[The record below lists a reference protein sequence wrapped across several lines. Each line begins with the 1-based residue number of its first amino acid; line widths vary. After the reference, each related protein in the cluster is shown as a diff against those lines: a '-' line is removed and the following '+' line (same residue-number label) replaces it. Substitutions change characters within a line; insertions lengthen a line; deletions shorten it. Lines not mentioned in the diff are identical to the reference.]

1 MFISETYN
9 TLFMAKKGVLTYVLN
24 FTQNKFSYYNYA
36 NRTLCNT
43 SNICLFL
50 WRTFLIK
57 YANYTS
63 NKTDYSKAFYV
74 Q

>member
-1 MFISETYN
+1 MPTE
-9 TLFMAKKGVLTYVLN
+9 LYVILVI
-24 FTQNKFSYYNYA
+24 FACFYREHFY
-36 NRTLCNT
+36 
-43 SNICLFL
+43 I
-50 WRTFLIK
+50 IK